1 MVRFT
6 KMGKLDG
13 ETNLQLPPI
22 TERTVEV
29 RAGGCFA
36 MQLASRC
43 CLCCCGQSPPCLP
56 RLPPLLPPRLGG
68 PLCMFPQLQ
77 APLLLA
83 FSYAVCL
90 LVVLLWRPQCE
101 MNEEDA
107 EMYGALQVGG
117 HTMPVDIT
125 SCVYSAFV

>member
-1 MVRFT
+1 MAFASYASPAGLSPTPRLAACLPACLQSFMVRFT

-29 RAGGCFA
+29 RAGGGLPCSLPA
-36 MQLASRC
+36 AAASAAADRAC
-43 CLCCCGQSPPCLP
+43 HACLLP
-56 RLPPLLPPRLGG
+56 FLPPKLAV

-83 FSYAVCL
+83 SSYAVC
-90 LVVLLWRPQCE
+90 WSFCF
-101 MNEEDA
+101 
-107 EMYGALQVGG
+107 GG
-117 HTMPVDIT
+117 RSVR
-125 SCVYSAFV
+125 